1 MKRVIPLAVLGAAAA
16 LVGCTRVQPGYVGIR
31 VNYAGTYRGVE
42 DFPTRVGWVF
52 YMPGFS
58 TVFEYPTFV
67 QTAVWTRN
75 PHEGSPQNEEIS
87 FNSKEG
93 LNFTADVS
101 LAYALDTR
109 GVPAFYVKFRSDDLR
124 QFTHGFLRNIARDAF
139 NEEAAGYTA
148 EELYAEKKEIFLKA
162 VRERVNV
169 QMSPIGV
176 RIEQFGFIGPPRPPE
191 SVAQAINAK
200 IAAIQNAIR
209 VENELRQAR
218 AEAQKA
224 VATAQGAAQAT
235 VAKAEGD
242 ARANAI
248 LSASLTENLIRWR
261 QLDLTERAIAKWDG
275 RRPSVEGGG
284 AGLLLNVTPK

>member
-1 MKRVIPLAVLGAAAA
+1 MRRMVLALMVAVIA
-16 LVGCTRVQPGYVGIR
+16 LGCTRVQPGYVGIK

-52 YMPGFS
+52 YAPGFS
-58 TVFEYPTFV
+58 TVLEYPTFV
-67 QTAVWTRN
+67 QTAVWTRSV
-75 PHEGSPQNEEIS
+75 HEGSPQNEEIS

-101 LAYALDTR
+101 LAYALDPK

-148 EELYAEKKEIFLKA
+148 EELYAEKKEVYLKA
-162 VRERVNV
+162 VRERVNTQV
-169 QMSPIGV
+169 APIGV

-235 VAKAEGD
+235 IAKADGD
-242 ARANAI
+242 AKANAI
-248 LSASLTENLIRWR
+248 LSASLSENLIRWR
-261 QLDLTERAIAKWDG
+261 QLDLTERAVAKWDG
-275 RRPSVEGGG
+275 KRPTVEGGG
-284 AGLLLNVTPK
+284 SGLLLSVTPK